1 LFGIVSFFRDRVY
14 PCGVVGT
21 NAKDTA
27 PPAVTTTLTGTCLS
41 ATPTVVS
48 SFGATNHN
56 TTGGGIGASGLWTLF
71 NKHVD
76 FGLKA
81 VGGDGIGRYGSAQ
94 LADATARPDGTLA
107 LIRTGHGL
115 ARLEWHVTP
124 KFDLYG
130 YYGGEYAWRAGY
142 RGYNAVTVVKTA
154 AIPAT
159 ATSPAIPATTTTTF
173 ALNGIGGYGNVAA
186 NNSGCATEGVP
197 LNDFNPSSGSNCAG
211 DIRLIQEGTLGFWYK
226 FYQGPKGRFQ
236 FGVQYSY
243 ITKNAWS
250 GTGGVPAGGLAIG
263 PKAVDNMI
271 FTSLRYY
278 IP

>member
-1 LFGIVSFFRDRVY
+1 M
-14 PCGVVGT
+14 
-21 NAKDTA
+21 
-27 PPAVTTTLTGTCLS
+27 
-41 ATPTVVS
+41 
-48 SFGATNHN
+48 
-56 TTGGGIGASGLWTLF
+56 
-71 NKHVD
+71 
-76 FGLKA
+76 
-81 VGGDGIGRYGSAQ
+81 
-94 LADATARPDGTLA
+94 
-107 LIRTGHGL
+107 
-115 ARLEWHVTP
+115 TP

-142 RGYNAVTVVKTA
+142 KGYNAVTVVKTA

-236 FGVQYSY
+236 FGMQYSY
-243 ITKNAWS
+243 ITKSAWS
-250 GTGGVPAGGLAIG
+250 GTGGSTPTAPISIS
-263 PKAVDNMI
+263 PKGIDNMI